1 MLVREADL
9 ELSAL
14 PYAHQREG
22 MLAELLA
29 CGCGLCSRLRSLEHG
44 ASEQILEALD
54 ARRDRRLSDVELVG
68 RLDEAARLRYHEEGA
83 CEIDIHG
90 PLVSA

>member
-9 ELSAL
+9 ELGAL
-14 PYAHQREG
+14 PDAHEGEG

-29 CGCGLCSRLRSLEHG
+29 CSRGLSSGLRSLEHG
-44 ASEQILEALD
+44 ASEQVLEALD

-68 RLDEAARLRYHEEGA
+68 GFDEAARLRYHRGR
-83 CEIDIHG
+83 CVRD
-90 PLVSA
+90 